1 MHLLLL
7 ACVGAVSLAFWPK
20 SQDPAAIDWTA
31 AVDKA
36 CTASRYGLRLAA
48 AKQVANGGG
57 AAVPALRAFA
67 QQKGH
72 NQIPGSLVDTIADA
86 DGVDAAL
93 VELLREW
100 AGNVDFYYRASA
112 LRGIALRAPKLPE
125 RREELG
131 KLLGSFHQDPAWLM
145 RTTARFGNALLGDD
159 AAIALAETDPRARVR
174 LATLLLAHGKTPPLQ
189 TLIDALAE
197 ERSFLGNSWG
207 KACADEAHIALKKWL
222 GPAHPLANGGS
233 FEGDVQKGIQALLGP
248 CQQKSGQTLTMPV
261 AVAARPVAI
270 AGGIELLSCKHGDL
284 HLQWTAD
291 GLVQAGIDAGREVTI
306 PAAKWAPLWN
316 DRTALQ
322 LRDSLGV
329 VLCDNLRVCW
339 LAPESNVKI
348 APLALPPAAVNWLK
362 QLAAVIEEAGESR
375 LAADLR
381 SGLDQFAAR

>member
-189 TLIDALAE
+189 TLVDALAE

-233 FEGDVQKGIQALLGP
+233 FEGDVQKGIRALLGP

-291 GLVQAGIDAGREVTI
+291 GLVQTGIDAGREVTI

>member
-67 QQKGH
+67 QQKGQ
-72 NQIPGSLVDTIADA
+72 NQLPGSLVDAIADA

-112 LRGIALRAPKLPE
+112 LRGLALRAPKLPE

-131 KLLGSFHQDPAWLM
+131 KLLTSFHEDPAWLM
-145 RTTARFGNALLGDD
+145 RTTARFGSALLGNE
-159 AAIALAETDPRARVR
+159 AAIALPESDPRARVR
-174 LATLLLAHGKTPPLQ
+174 LGTLLLAHGRTPPLQ
-189 TLIDALAE
+189 TLVDALAE

-207 KACADEAHIALKKWL
+207 KGCAEEAHIALKKWL

-248 CQQKSGQTLTMPV
+248 CQQKSGQTLVMPTP
-261 AVAARPVAI
+261 VAARAVPI

-284 HLQWTAD
+284 HLQWTAE
-291 GLVQAGIDAGREVTI
+291 GLVQVGIDAAREVTI
-306 PAAKWAPLWN
+306 PAATWAGLWK
-316 DRTALQ
+316 DRTAVQ
-322 LRDSLGV
+322 LREGLGV
-329 VLCDNLRVCW
+329 VVCDSLRVCW

-362 QLAAVIEEAGESR
+362 QLAAGIEEAGESR